1 MLPVIGGLIRRG
13 KTRLV
18 ETHDPVWRS
27 ARGVGAF
34 KSQGG
39 QGLRGSSE
47 GLGEGECR
55 RICGVRGLG
64 FLFGKIECSKVIVL
78 RIGLRDIWSPN

>member
-1 MLPVIGGLIRRG
+1 MLPVIGGIIRRG
-13 KTRLV
+13 KTGLA
-18 ETHDPVWRS
+18 EMHDSVWRS

-39 QGLRGSSE
+39 QGLRGSSV

-55 RICGVRGLG
+55 RICGVRGLA
-64 FLFGKIECSKVIVL
+64 FLFGKIEGSKAIVL
-78 RIGLRDIWSPN
+78 RTGLRDIWSPN